1 MGASTPNAST
11 TTCKPQAYA
20 TWRDTRSIDEYQDF
34 SAEIEMEI
42 KAAKCV
48 VTCITPSID
57 DNPFSFVRREILY
70 ADSIGKPIIPC
81 VFPNA
86 IVSLLVNH
94 LTWLP
99 FFKGTRPT
107 QMLDYDGGFA
117 ALVKRLPDVPESA
130 PPRPTSDPYREYLN
144 EVVALNQTVFAL
156 ISLRAEAYPTLS
168 RRQALP
174 RRSSR

>member
-1 MGASTPNAST
+1 MDATPKSHIFISYARADGREYAERLDNDL
-11 TTCKPQAYA
+11 QAAGYT

-34 SAEIEMEI
+34 SAEIEMGI

-99 FFKGTRPT
+99 FFKKGRVQPRCSITRAD
-107 QMLDYDGGFA
+107 LA
-117 ALVKRLPDVPESA
+117 RLSGCPMCRKSA
-130 PPRPTSDPYREYLN
+130 PPRRRAIPTAS
-144 EVVALNQTVFAL
+144 
-156 ISLRAEAYPTLS
+156 I
-168 RRQALP
+168 
-174 RRSSR
+174 